1 MPESIININKS
12 LIEKF
17 EKLNELYKSEILP
30 LLKTTKNAVDT
41 QDEALIKDLFYN
53 INVILNDETVL
64 NNSFDINAILH
75 KEIDTSADLNSIEHK
90 LTEKIISNYKSQSYN
105 KDNKYNDLYF
115 EILAVYNSLS
125 NYRFNKNFLPDIVQD
140 ILKLKI
146 KYNSE
151 NIKQYIQINDLNLL
165 YSKVASNMTEEN
177 AVKVQLKLDIEME
190 NFKEKE
196 MKKKLE
202 SFNSKSK
209 AMDEINVEERFKS
222 LLDSLDKILQIE

>member
-30 LLKTTKNAVDT
+30 LLQTTKNAVDT
-41 QDEALIKDLFYN
+41 QDEALIKDVFYN

>member
-1 MPESIININKS
+1 MPESIINVNKS

-17 EKLNELYKSEILP
+17 ENLNELYKSEILP
-30 LLKTTKNAVDT
+30 LLQTTKNAVDT

-90 LTEKIISNYKSQSYN
+90 LTEKIISNYKSQSVN

>member
-17 EKLNELYKSEILP
+17 ETLNELYKSEILP
-30 LLKTTKNAVDT
+30 LLQTTKNAVDT
-41 QDEALIKDLFYN
+41 QDEALIKDVFYN

-90 LTEKIISNYKSQSYN
+90 LTEKIISNYKSQSVN

>member
-17 EKLNELYKSEILP
+17 ETLNELYKSEILP
-30 LLKTTKNAVDT
+30 LLQTTKNAVDT
-41 QDEALIKDLFYN
+41 QDEALIKDVFYN
-53 INVILNDETVL
+53 INVILNDEIVL

-90 LTEKIISNYKSQSYN
+90 LTEKIISNYKSQSVN

-190 NFKEKE
+190 NYKEKE

-202 SFNSKSK
+202 SFDSKSK

>member
-17 EKLNELYKSEILP
+17 ENLNELYKSEILP
-30 LLKTTKNAVDT
+30 LLQTTKNAVDT
-41 QDEALIKDLFYN
+41 QDEALIKDVFYN
-53 INVILNDETVL
+53 INVILNDEIVL

-90 LTEKIISNYKSQSYN
+90 LTEKIISNYKSQSVN

>member
-30 LLKTTKNAVDT
+30 LLQTTKNAVDT

-202 SFNSKSK
+202 SFDSKSK

>member
-202 SFNSKSK
+202 SFDSKSK

>member
-30 LLKTTKNAVDT
+30 LLQTTKNAVDT
-41 QDEALIKDLFYN
+41 QDEALIKDVFYN

-90 LTEKIISNYKSQSYN
+90 LTEKIISNYKSQSVN

-202 SFNSKSK
+202 SFDSKSK

>member
-17 EKLNELYKSEILP
+17 ETLNELYKSEILP
-30 LLKTTKNAVDT
+30 LLQTTKNAVDT
-41 QDEALIKDLFYN
+41 QDEALIKDVFYN

-90 LTEKIISNYKSQSYN
+90 LTEKIISNYKSQSVN

-202 SFNSKSK
+202 SFDSKSK

>member
-17 EKLNELYKSEILP
+17 ETLNELYKSEILP
-30 LLKTTKNAVDT
+30 LLQTTKNAVDT
-41 QDEALIKDLFYN
+41 QEEALIKDVFYN
-53 INVILNDETVL
+53 INVILNDEIVL

-90 LTEKIISNYKSQSYN
+90 LTEKIISNYKSQSVN

-202 SFNSKSK
+202 SFDSKSK

>member
-1 MPESIININKS
+1 MPESIINVNKS

-90 LTEKIISNYKSQSYN
+90 LTEKIISNYKSQSVN

-202 SFNSKSK
+202 SFDSKSK

>member
-30 LLKTTKNAVDT
+30 LLQTTKNAVDT

-90 LTEKIISNYKSQSYN
+90 LTEKIISNYKSQSVN

>member
-90 LTEKIISNYKSQSYN
+90 LTEKIISNYKSQSVN

-202 SFNSKSK
+202 SFDSKSK

>member
-17 EKLNELYKSEILP
+17 ETLNELYKSEILP
-30 LLKTTKNAVDT
+30 LLQTTKNAVDT
-41 QDEALIKDLFYN
+41 QEEALIKDVFYN
-53 INVILNDETVL
+53 INVILNDEIVL

-90 LTEKIISNYKSQSYN
+90 LTEKIISNYKSQSVN

-190 NFKEKE
+190 NYKEKE

-202 SFNSKSK
+202 SFDSKSK

>member
-17 EKLNELYKSEILP
+17 ETLNELYKSEILP
-30 LLKTTKNAVDT
+30 LLQTTKNAVDT
-41 QDEALIKDLFYN
+41 QDEALIKDVFYN
-53 INVILNDETVL
+53 INVILNDEIVL

-75 KEIDTSADLNSIEHK
+75 KEIDTSADLNSIQHK
-90 LTEKIISNYKSQSYN
+90 LTEKIISNYKSQSVN

-202 SFNSKSK
+202 SFDSKSK

>member
-17 EKLNELYKSEILP
+17 ENLNELYKSEILP
-30 LLKTTKNAVDT
+30 LLQTTKNAVDT

-90 LTEKIISNYKSQSYN
+90 LTEKIISNYKSQSVN

-202 SFNSKSK
+202 SFDSKSK

>member
-17 EKLNELYKSEILP
+17 ENLNELYKSEILP
-30 LLKTTKNAVDT
+30 LLQTTKNAVDT

-90 LTEKIISNYKSQSYN
+90 LTEKIISNYKSQSVN

>member
-17 EKLNELYKSEILP
+17 ETLNELYKSEILP
-30 LLKTTKNAVDT
+30 LLQTTKNAVDT
-41 QDEALIKDLFYN
+41 QDEALIKDVFYN
-53 INVILNDETVL
+53 INVILNDEIVL

-90 LTEKIISNYKSQSYN
+90 LTEKIISNYKSQSVN

-202 SFNSKSK
+202 SFDSKSK

>member
-1 MPESIININKS
+1 MPESIINVNKS

-17 EKLNELYKSEILP
+17 ENLNELYKSEILP
-30 LLKTTKNAVDT
+30 LLQTTKNAVDT

-90 LTEKIISNYKSQSYN
+90 LTEKIISNYKSQSVN

-202 SFNSKSK
+202 SFDSKSK

>member
-1 MPESIININKS
+1 MPESIINVNKS

-17 EKLNELYKSEILP
+17 ENLNELYKSEILP
-30 LLKTTKNAVDT
+30 LLQTTKNAVDT

-90 LTEKIISNYKSQSYN
+90 LTEKIISNYKSQSVN

-202 SFNSKSK
+202 SFDSKFK